1 MPRHGNQEEDSTAQY
16 LEVPMIVY
24 SAGRRVRVGIASV
37 FRDGIAAHFDES
49 PDDDFAKS
57 VIQSI
62 THGLANAISIAPT
75 PEQDPKLADYIK
87 ERE

>member
-1 MPRHGNQEEDSTAQY
+1 MSRHENPADQPIKY
-16 LEVPMIVY
+16 LEVPMVVY

-37 FRDGIAAHFDES
+37 FPDGISAHFDEH

-57 VIQSI
+57 VIKAI
-62 THGLANAISIAPT
+62 TGGLVNALSIAPT
-75 PEQDPKLADYIK
+75 PEKDPTLSDYIK

>member
-1 MPRHGNQEEDSTAQY
+1 MPRHGNQEDESTTQY

-37 FRDGIAAHFDES
+37 FRDGIAAHFDAN

-75 PEQDPKLADYIK
+75 PEKDPQLADYIK

>member
-1 MPRHGNQEEDSTAQY
+1 MPRQGNKDEIPSSQY

-24 SAGRRVRVGIASV
+24 SAGRRVRVGVASV
-37 FRDGIAAHFDES
+37 FADGIAAHFDET

-57 VIQSI
+57 VIKAI
-62 THGLANAISIAPT
+62 TSGLINALSIAPT
-75 PEQDPKLADYIK
+75 PEKDPTLADYVK